1 MDFTKLAHRLF
12 IASILSIVAL
22 AGRGTGSQKTTNVL
36 SVSSASSGFDLSD
49 NYILITDM
57 GTSRLVR
64 VKDSTASGWEEG
76 PTMSGSS
83 LNWPWH
89 FSLDSIGRVYIA
101 DRDNGRLVRMDDLAG
116 NGWKTFSG
124 AGANVLVPPPI
135 IFQNNGNG
143 NNLSST
149 AVDSAGRI
157 YITTSAPRPGGGSDL
172 VRSDDMD

>member
-83 LNWPWH
+83 LNWPWQLERERDAQSARH
-89 FSLDSIGRVYIA
+89 FRTNRRVSRENSCA
-101 DRDNGRLVRMDDLAG
+101 TCAR
-116 NGWKTFSG
+116 G
-124 AGANVLVPPPI
+124 AVLHRNVPDGL
-135 IFQNNGNG
+135 
-143 NNLSST
+143 
-149 AVDSAGRI
+149 R
-157 YITTSAPRPGGGSDL
+157 
-172 VRSDDMD
+172 